1 MPELKLYNTL
11 TREKEVFEPLMKDP
25 TTWKKF
31 VGMYSCWPTV
41 YSTPH
46 IGNFRATFTADLIRN
61 TLKYFWY
68 PVKAVMNIT
77 DVGHLVS
84 DADDGED
91 KLEKGSRIDG
101 ISAWDVAKKYEDIF
115 LKAMQELRIERFDVM
130 PRATEHIQEQIQ
142 MVESLERQGYTYT
155 IPDDGIYMDT
165 SLVED
170 YGKLMGSNY
179 KKRLADLNAGERVD
193 IWGKRNSTD
202 FALWKFSPK
211 NEKRQMERD
220 SPWGIWF
227 PGWHIECS
235 AMASKYLGEQ
245 FDIHHGGTDHITV
258 HHSNEITQSECS
270 FWHKPWVKYWLHNE
284 FLQVDGGKMSKSL
297 GNIYSLDDIKAK
309 GYSPLDLRYFYF
321 KAQYSNFLNFTRD
334 ALEQARSERLGLIK
348 KIKNLVLTDEE
359 TDFQEKVYEALWDNL
374 NTPKLF
380 SEIHTALQHPTRKML
395 ALLHQL
401 EVNVLKVGLFDQVLD
416 EEEEIPAEVLSLAEK
431 RKEAKAGKDYALA
444 DQLREK
450 IADLGWEIKDEKDG
464 FSLTKK

>member
-1 MPELKLYNTL
+1 
-11 TREKEVFEPLMKDP
+11 
-25 TTWKKF
+25 
-31 VGMYSCWPTV
+31 
-41 YSTPH
+41 
-46 IGNFRATFTADLIRN
+46 
-61 TLKYFWY
+61 
-68 PVKAVMNIT
+68 MNIT

-115 LKAMQELRIERFDVM
+115 LNAMQELRIERFDVM

-142 MVESLERQGYTYT
+142 MVQRLEEKGYTYT

-170 YGKLMGSNY
+170 YGKLMWANY

-193 IWGKRNSTD
+193 IWGKRNPTD
-202 FALWKFSPK
+202 FALWKFSPR

-220 SPWGIWF
+220 SPWGVWF

-297 GNIYSLDDIKAK
+297 WNIYSLDDIKAK

-334 ALEQARSERLGLIK
+334 ALEQAKNERQGLIK
-348 KIKNLVLTDEE
+348 KIRNLTPTEWDD
-359 TDFQEKVYEALWDNL
+359 DFQEKIYVALWDNL
-374 NTPKLF
+374 NTPKLL
-380 SEIHTALQHPTRKML
+380 SDIHL
-395 ALLHQL
+395 ALSYPTEQTLSVLKEL
-401 EVNVLKVGLFDQVLD
+401 EDKVLKVWLFDPVI
-416 EEEEIPAEVLSLAEK
+416 EESIEIPEEVLHLAEA
-431 RKEAKAGKDYALA
+431 RKQAKNDKDYALA
-444 DQLREK
+444 DQLRAEILEK
-450 IADLGWEIKDEKDG
+450 WWEVKDSKDG
-464 FSLTKK
+464 FELIKK

>member
-11 TREKEVFEPLMKDP
+11 TREKEVFEPLMNESEN
-25 TTWKKF
+25 WKKY
-31 VGMYSCWPTV
+31 VGMYSCGPTV

-61 TLKYFWY
+61 TLKYFGY

-115 LKAMQELRIERFDVM
+115 LNAMQELRIECFDVM

-142 MVESLERQGYTYT
+142 MVQRLEEKGYTYT

-170 YGKLMGSNY
+170 YGKLMWANY
-179 KKRLADLNAGERVD
+179 KKRLADLNAGERVG
-193 IWGKRNSTD
+193 IWGKRNPTD
-202 FALWKFSPK
+202 FALWKFSPRD
-211 NEKRQMERD
+211 EKRQMERD

-235 AMASKYLGEQ
+235 AMA
-245 FDIHHGGTDHITV
+245 
-258 HHSNEITQSECS
+258 
-270 FWHKPWVKYWLHNE
+270 WVKYWLHNE

-297 GNIYSLDDIKAK
+297 WNIYSLDDIKAK

-334 ALEQARSERLGLIK
+334 ALEQAKNERLGLIK
-348 KIKNLVLTDEE
+348 KIRNLTPTEWDD
-359 TDFQEKVYEALWDNL
+359 DFQEKIYAALWDNL
-374 NTPKLF
+374 NTPKLL
-380 SEIHTALQHPTRKML
+380 SDIHL
-395 ALLHQL
+395 ALLHPTQQTLSVLKEL
-401 EVNVLKVGLFDQVLD
+401 EDKVLKVWLFDPVI
-416 EEEEIPAEVLSLAEK
+416 EESVEIPEEILHLAEA
-431 RKEAKAGKDYALA
+431 RKQAKTDKNYALA
-444 DQLREK
+444 DQLRAEILEK
-450 IADLGWEIKDEKDG
+450 WWEVKDSKDG
-464 FSLTKK
+464 FELIKK